1 MKALLKYIAASLSLI
16 FMGSSCRKETTRTNE
31 WPTENV
37 VVLPV
42 PVSGEIISATAG
54 ETCVL
59 LLYGTS
65 RNYEL
70 TMTNNQGG
78 VLWSKALD
86 LTDFEDFA
94 ISLGPIIFAQ
104 PNNEFHLFYGSS
116 RLRMNA
122 KGETLALD
130 TLFLDDVRP
139 APVGGLTYR
148 IGVNKMIATAND
160 TYLVMGDYNLSGNRA
175 FIAEID
181 QSGEMLFQKFYTANV
196 NGSNQYTG
204 GIALEDGGYLVAGT
218 TTAGKSS
225 FFIQKLNAS
234 GKILRT
240 TLNEV
245 DNYNFTGHEFFKK
258 ANGDY
263 VYLVCPFT
271 SNNIDRR
278 ARFYTVNDT
287 GAILD
292 TSYLDLAGLNI
303 SQGMVEESDG
313 SFIGLV
319 KDKDESNNNAG
330 SFTQPEYAYLYK
342 LDTEGK
348 VLNQRYLYRSYSSSY
363 KAITKLSDGK
373 TLIAGSTLSFGEEY
387 KLSLL
392 FQ

>member
-1 MKALLKYIAASLSLI
+1 
-16 FMGSSCRKETTRTNE
+16 
-31 WPTENV
+31 
-37 VVLPV
+37 
-42 PVSGEIISATAG
+42 
-54 ETCVL
+54 
-59 LLYGTS
+59 
-65 RNYEL
+65 
-70 TMTNNQGG
+70 
-78 VLWSKALD
+78 
-86 LTDFEDFA
+86 
-94 ISLGPIIFAQ
+94 
-104 PNNEFHLFYGSS
+104 
-116 RLRMNA
+116 
-122 KGETLALD
+122 
-130 TLFLDDVRP
+130 
-139 APVGGLTYR
+139 
-148 IGVNKMIATAND
+148 MIATANN

-218 TTAGKSS
+218 STAGKSS

-263 VYLVCPFT
+263 VYLVCPFN
-271 SNNIDRR
+271 SNSIDRR

-292 TSYLDLAGLNI
+292 TSYLDLASLNI

-363 KAITKLSDGK
+363 TAITKLSDGK

>member
-1 MKALLKYIAASLSLI
+1 MKALLKYIAASLI
-16 FMGSSCRKETTRTNE
+16 FIGSSCSKESPRANE

-42 PVSGEIISATAG
+42 SVSGEIISATAG

-86 LTDFEDFA
+86 LTDFENFA
-94 ISLGPIIFAQ
+94 ISLGPIIFAR

-139 APVGGLTYR
+139 APVGGLTYG

-175 FIAEID
+175 FIAEVD

-263 VYLVCPFT
+263 VYLVCPFN
-271 SNNIDRR
+271 SNSIDRR

-292 TSYLDLAGLNI
+292 TSYLDLASLNI

-363 KAITKLSDGK
+363 TAITKLSNGQ

>member
-1 MKALLKYIAASLSLI
+1 MKALLKYIAASLI
-16 FMGSSCRKETTRTNE
+16 FIGSSCSKESPRANE

-42 PVSGEIISATAG
+42 SVSGEIISATAG

-86 LTDFEDFA
+86 LTDFENFA
-94 ISLGPIIFAQ
+94 ISLGPIIFAR

-139 APVGGLTYR
+139 APVGGLTYG

-263 VYLVCPFT
+263 VYLVCPFN
-271 SNNIDRR
+271 SNSIDRR

-292 TSYLDLAGLNI
+292 TSYLDLASLNI

-363 KAITKLSDGK
+363 TAITKLSNGQ

>member
-1 MKALLKYIAASLSLI
+1 MKALLKYIAASLI
-16 FMGSSCRKETTRTNE
+16 FIGSSCSKESPRANE

-42 PVSGEIISATAG
+42 SVSGEIISATAG

-86 LTDFEDFA
+86 LTDFENFA
-94 ISLGPIIFAQ
+94 ISLGPIIFAR

-139 APVGGLTYR
+139 APVGGLTYG

-263 VYLVCPFT
+263 VYLVCPFN
-271 SNNIDRR
+271 SNSIDRR

-363 KAITKLSDGK
+363 TAITKLSNGQ

>member
-1 MKALLKYIAASLSLI
+1 MKSQLKYIAAALSMILT
-16 FMGSSCRKETTRTNE
+16 GSSCSKETTRTNE

-54 ETCVL
+54 EACVL
-59 LLYGTS
+59 LLYGS
-65 RNYEL
+65 GSNEL
-70 TMTNNQGG
+70 TMINNQGL
-78 VLWSKALD
+78 VLWSKTLD
-86 LTDFEDFA
+86 LSVFETFA
-94 ISLGPIIFAQ
+94 IGTDVNVFAR
-104 PNNEFHLFYGSS
+104 PNKEFHLFYGSS
-116 RLRMNA
+116 RMRMSST
-122 KGETLALD
+122 GQVLALD
-130 TLFLDDVRP
+130 TLFLDDIKP
-139 APVGGLTYR
+139 APVGGLTYG

-196 NGSNQYTG
+196 NGSNKYTG
-204 GIALEDGGYLVAGT
+204 GVTLADGGYLVAGT
-218 TTAGKSS
+218 STSGKSS

-263 VYLVCPFT
+263 TYLVCPFT
-271 SNNIDRR
+271 SNSTDRR

-292 TSYLDLAGLNI
+292 TSYLDLASLNI
-303 SQGMVEESDG
+303 SQGMVEDSDG

-319 KDKDESNNNAG
+319 KDKVESNNNAG
-330 SFTQPEYAYLYK
+330 SFTLPEYAYLYK
-342 LDTEGK
+342 LDREGK

-363 KAITKLSDGK
+363 KAITKLSNGQ
-373 TLIAGSTLSFGEEY
+373 TLIVGRTLSFGEEY

-392 FQ
+392 FK

>member
-1 MKALLKYIAASLSLI
+1 MKSQLKYIAAALSMILT
-16 FMGSSCRKETTRTNE
+16 GSSCSKETTRTNE

-54 ETCVL
+54 EACVL
-59 LLYGTS
+59 LLYGS
-65 RNYEL
+65 GSNEL
-70 TMTNNQGG
+70 TMINNQGL
-78 VLWSKALD
+78 VLWSKTLD
-86 LTDFEDFA
+86 LSVFETFA
-94 ISLGPIIFAQ
+94 IGTDVNVFAR
-104 PNNEFHLFYGSS
+104 PNKEFHLFYGSS
-116 RLRMNA
+116 RMRMSST
-122 KGETLALD
+122 GQVLALD
-130 TLFLDDVRP
+130 TLFLDDIKP
-139 APVGGLTYR
+139 APVGGLTYG

-196 NGSNQYTG
+196 NGSNKYTG
-204 GIALEDGGYLVAGT
+204 GITLADGGYLVAGT
-218 TTAGKSS
+218 STSGKSS

-263 VYLVCPFT
+263 TYLVCPFT
-271 SNNIDRR
+271 SNSTDRR

-292 TSYLDLAGLNI
+292 TSYLDLASLNI

-342 LDTEGK
+342 LDREGK

-363 KAITKLSDGK
+363 KAITKLSNGQ
-373 TLIAGSTLSFGEEY
+373 TLIVGRTLSFGEEY

-392 FQ
+392 FK

>member
-1 MKALLKYIAASLSLI
+1 MKSQLKYIAAALSMILT
-16 FMGSSCRKETTRTNE
+16 GSSCSKETTRTNE

-54 ETCVL
+54 EACVL
-59 LLYGTS
+59 LLYGS
-65 RNYEL
+65 GSNEL
-70 TMTNNQGG
+70 TMINNQGL
-78 VLWSKALD
+78 VLWSKTLD
-86 LTDFEDFA
+86 LSVFETFA
-94 ISLGPIIFAQ
+94 IGTDVNVFAR
-104 PNNEFHLFYGSS
+104 PNKEFHLFYGSS
-116 RLRMNA
+116 RMRMSST
-122 KGETLALD
+122 GQVLALD
-130 TLFLDDVRP
+130 TLFLDDIKP
-139 APVGGLTYR
+139 APVGGLTYG

-196 NGSNQYTG
+196 NGSNKYTG
-204 GIALEDGGYLVAGT
+204 GITLADGGYLVAGT
-218 TTAGKSS
+218 STSGKSS

-263 VYLVCPFT
+263 TYLVCPFT
-271 SNNIDRR
+271 SNSTDRR

-292 TSYLDLAGLNI
+292 TSYLDLASLNI

-363 KAITKLSDGK
+363 TAITKLSNGQ

>member
-1 MKALLKYIAASLSLI
+1 MKALLKYIAASLI
-16 FMGSSCRKETTRTNE
+16 FIGSSCSKESPRANE

-42 PVSGEIISATAG
+42 SVSGEIISATAG

-86 LTDFEDFA
+86 LTDFENFA
-94 ISLGPIIFAQ
+94 ISLGPIIFAR

-122 KGETLALD
+122 KGEALALD

-139 APVGGLTYR
+139 APVGGLTYG
-148 IGVNKMIATAND
+148 IGVNKMIATANN

-175 FIAEID
+175 FIAEVD

-263 VYLVCPFT
+263 VYLVCPFN
-271 SNNIDRR
+271 SNSIDRR

-292 TSYLDLAGLNI
+292 TSYLDLASLNI

-363 KAITKLSDGK
+363 TAITKLSNGQ

>member
-1 MKALLKYIAASLSLI
+1 MKALLKYIAASLI
-16 FMGSSCRKETTRTNE
+16 FIGSSCSKESPRANE

-42 PVSGEIISATAG
+42 SVSGEIISATAG

-86 LTDFEDFA
+86 LTDFENFA
-94 ISLGPIIFAQ
+94 ISLGPIIFAR

-122 KGETLALD
+122 KGEALALD

-139 APVGGLTYR
+139 APVGGLTYG

-175 FIAEID
+175 FIAEVD

-263 VYLVCPFT
+263 VYLVCPFN
-271 SNNIDRR
+271 SNSIDRR

-292 TSYLDLAGLNI
+292 TSYLDLASLNI

-363 KAITKLSDGK
+363 TAITKLSNGQ

>member
-1 MKALLKYIAASLSLI
+1 
-16 FMGSSCRKETTRTNE
+16 
-31 WPTENV
+31 V

-42 PVSGEIISATAG
+42 SVSGEIISATAG

-86 LTDFEDFA
+86 LTDFENFA
-94 ISLGPIIFAQ
+94 ISLGPIIFAR

-139 APVGGLTYR
+139 APVGGLTYG

-175 FIAEID
+175 FIAEVD

-263 VYLVCPFT
+263 VYLVCPFN
-271 SNNIDRR
+271 SNSIDRR

-292 TSYLDLAGLNI
+292 TSYLDLASLNI

-363 KAITKLSDGK
+363 TAITKLSNGQ

>member
-1 MKALLKYIAASLSLI
+1 MKALLKYIAASLI
-16 FMGSSCRKETTRTNE
+16 FIGSSCSKESPRANE

-42 PVSGEIISATAG
+42 SVSGEIISATAG

-86 LTDFEDFA
+86 LTDFENFA
-94 ISLGPIIFAQ
+94 ISLGPIIFAR

-122 KGETLALD
+122 KGEALALD

-139 APVGGLTYR
+139 APVGGLTYG

-175 FIAEID
+175 FIAEVD

-263 VYLVCPFT
+263 VYLVCPFN
-271 SNNIDRR
+271 SNSIDRR

-292 TSYLDLAGLNI
+292 TSYLDLASLNI

-363 KAITKLSDGK
+363 TAITKLSDGK